1 MYPTPNQ
8 RLWRGSYS
16 SPKSPRK
23 IKETLPAF
31 DKTPQPLEGGGTAV
45 AYHPGKNS
53 SLQGN

>member
-1 MYPTPNQ
+1 LVTLKDEYGIDLRAIGN
-8 RLWRGSYS
+8 
-16 SPKSPRK
+16 